1 MAYFVKID
9 CLNEESMKINLD
21 LVASVELSTDSGR
34 KKVTVYYTDGS
45 NNTFIEGINVK
56 DIKSVYNKFPC

>member
-1 MAYFVKID
+1 MAHFIKID
-9 CLNEESMKINLD
+9 CLNEESVKINLD
-21 LVASVELSTDSGR
+21 LVSSVELSTDGGR
-34 KKVTVYYTDGS
+34 KKVTVYYRDGG